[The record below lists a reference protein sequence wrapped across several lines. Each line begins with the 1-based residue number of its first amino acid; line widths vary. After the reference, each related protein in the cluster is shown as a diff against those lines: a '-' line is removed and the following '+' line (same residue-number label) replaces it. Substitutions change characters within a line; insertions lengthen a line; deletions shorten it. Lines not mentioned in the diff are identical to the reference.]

1 MSSEDIRQA
10 ETNSE
15 AALLAIADA
24 REAERAVLLWQKPF
38 LADAKVPDVLGI
50 SATLRQT
57 IKSES
62 GGPPFSKSAF
72 GPSA

>member
-50 SATLRQT
+50 SATLRHQVR
-57 IKSES
+57 ERR
-62 GGPPFSKSAF
+62 PPFSKSAF